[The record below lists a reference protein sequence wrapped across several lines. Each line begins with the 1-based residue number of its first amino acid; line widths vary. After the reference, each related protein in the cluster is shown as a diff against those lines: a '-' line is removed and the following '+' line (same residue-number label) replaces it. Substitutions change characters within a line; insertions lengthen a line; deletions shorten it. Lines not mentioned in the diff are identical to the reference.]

1 MVIFWLLYLFLLRGL
16 RWARSARSGD
26 RSLGAVGTD
35 CLRLL
40 LIDKGLH
47 HRHDLL
53 LVLVR
58 LLCEFLLEVLGSIV
72 RLFHHLFQVGKFAV
86 DVGGDLTYG
95 R

>member
-16 RWARSARSGD
+16 RWARSDD
-26 RSLGAVGTD
+26 RSLGAVRSD
-35 CLRLL
+35 CLRLSL
-40 LIDKGLH
+40 LDKGLH

-86 DVGGDLTYG
+86 DVGGDLIYG